1 MAFISACMSCI
12 ETMERMA
19 EHRIPDPE
27 ICNELDGMVRI
38 TVGDQK
44 GWVSSHHLID
54 PKVNQLTL
62 IWLKIHTPG

>member
-1 MAFISACMSCI
+1 
-12 ETMERMA
+12 MERMA
-19 EHRIPDPE
+19 EHRIPEPE
-27 ICNELDGMVRI
+27 IYNEPDGMVRI

-62 IWLKIHTPG
+62 TWLKIHTPG

>member
-1 MAFISACMSCI
+1 
-12 ETMERMA
+12 MERMA
-19 EHRIPDPE
+19 EHKIPEPE
-27 ICNELDGMVRI
+27 IYNEPDGMVRI